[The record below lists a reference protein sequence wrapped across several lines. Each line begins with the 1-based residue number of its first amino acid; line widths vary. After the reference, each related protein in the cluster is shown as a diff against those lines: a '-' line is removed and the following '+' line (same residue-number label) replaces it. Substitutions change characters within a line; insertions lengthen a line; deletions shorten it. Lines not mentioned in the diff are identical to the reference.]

1 MIFNNQQ
8 YLLFHLYY
16 IQQKMVLASD
26 YIHVT
31 DLAQALIGAVK
42 YLIDGNKSDILILEM
57 G

>member
-1 MIFNNQQ
+1 
-8 YLLFHLYY
+8 
-16 IQQKMVLASD
+16 MVLASD

-31 DLAQALIGAVK
+31 DLAQALILAVK